1 MKRIVS
7 WLRDPV
13 VSFVTAGACIFL
25 LSTFFSSSNNVSVI
39 EVTEADIERLT
50 YNWKM
55 QKNDDPSPAELRD
68 IVESYVKDE
77 MYFRES
83 KQLGLHIND
92 SIVRRRLVQKLTFL
106 TEDVIRLQPADDTAR
121 REFFAQNQ
129 ETYRIPARFSFS
141 HRFFSTDLRSDAEA
155 DAVASLAETSPVGDN
170 FMLQSEYQGL
180 TVGQIAGFF
189 GQEFADALARLETK
203 PEWQGP
209 IKSAYG
215 WHAIKLDNIEPS
227 YIPSYADVA
236 QQVASDAA
244 SAASASAK
252 NAYYEDLKESYE
264 VVYPASIRFLY

>member
-13 VSFVTAGACIFL
+13 ASFVTAGACIFL
-25 LSTFFSSSNNVSVI
+25 LSTFFSGATVETPEA

-106 TEDVIRLQPADDTAR
+106 TEDVVRMQPADDTAR

-129 ETYRIPARFSFS
+129 ETYRIPTRFSFS

-180 TVGQIAGFF
+180 AFSG
-189 GQEFADALARLETK
+189 
-203 PEWQGP
+203 
-209 IKSAYG
+209 
-215 WHAIKLDNIEPS
+215 
-227 YIPSYADVA
+227 
-236 QQVASDAA
+236 
-244 SAASASAK
+244 K
-252 NAYYEDLKESYE
+252 NSLM
-264 VVYPASIRFLY
+264 P

>member
-13 VSFVTAGACIFL
+13 ASFVTAARA
-25 LSTFFSSSNNVSVI
+25 FFCCLRFFQVQTTSVI

-106 TEDVIRLQPADDTAR
+106 TEDVVRMQPADDTAR

-155 DAVASLAETSPVGDN
+155 DAVASLPKQVLWATILCCRAN
-170 FMLQSEYQGL
+170 
-180 TVGQIAGFF
+180 
-189 GQEFADALARLETK
+189 TK
-203 PEWQGP
+203 
-209 IKSAYG
+209 A
-215 WHAIKLDNIEPS
+215 
-227 YIPSYADVA
+227 
-236 QQVASDAA
+236 
-244 SAASASAK
+244 
-252 NAYYEDLKESYE
+252 
-264 VVYPASIRFLY
+264 

>member
-1 MKRIVS
+1 
-7 WLRDPV
+7 
-13 VSFVTAGACIFL
+13 
-25 LSTFFSSSNNVSVI
+25 
-39 EVTEADIERLT
+39 
-50 YNWKM
+50 
-55 QKNDDPSPAELRD
+55 
-68 IVESYVKDE
+68 

-83 KQLGLHIND
+83 TAGCIKRFDRKTSVGP
-92 SIVRRRLVQKLTFL
+92 KLTFL
-106 TEDVIRLQPADDTAR
+106 TEDVVRMQPADDTAR

-155 DAVASLAETSPVGDN
+155 DAVASLAETSPLSDN

-244 SAASASAK
+244 S
-252 NAYYEDLKESYE
+252 L
-264 VVYPASIRFLY
+264 PAPRPKTRITRISKATR

>member
-1 MKRIVS
+1 M
-7 WLRDPV
+7 
-13 VSFVTAGACIFL
+13 AGATIFL
-25 LSTFFSSSNNVSVI
+25 LSTFFSNSNNSSVI
-39 EVTEADIERLT
+39 EITEADIERLT
-50 YNWKM
+50 YNWKI
-55 QKNDDPSPAELRD
+55 QKSGDPSPTELRD

-106 TEDVIRLQPADDTAR
+106 TEDVIRMQPSDDTAR

-129 ETYRIPARFSFS
+129 ENYRVPARFSFS

-155 DAVASLAETSPVGDN
+155 DAAASLGDTSPVGDKL
-170 FMLQSEYQGL
+170 MLQSEYQDL
-180 TVGQIAGFF
+180 TLRQIGSIF

-203 PEWQGP
+203 PKWQGP

-215 WHAIKLDNIEPS
+215 WHAIKLDNIEKS

-236 QQVASDAA
+236 QQVASDAD

-252 NAYYEDLKESYE
+252 NAYYEDLKQRYE
-264 VVYPASIRFLY
+264 VIYPASIRLLN

>member
-1 MKRIVS
+1 MI
-7 WLRDPV
+7 
-13 VSFVTAGACIFL
+13 
-25 LSTFFSSSNNVSVI
+25 
-39 EVTEADIERLT
+39 
-50 YNWKM
+50 
-55 QKNDDPSPAELRD
+55 
-68 IVESYVKDE
+68 
-77 MYFRES
+77 
-83 KQLGLHIND
+83 
-92 SIVRRRLVQKLTFL
+92 
-106 TEDVIRLQPADDTAR
+106 R
-121 REFFAQNQ
+121 REGVFAQNQ

-155 DAVASLAETSPVGDN
+155 DAVASLAETSPLGDN

-264 VVYPASIRFLY
+264 VVYSVDPVLVLMPRFVKACIHLAMLIASWALSPALAHEFRPGHLQLVERRGVRTLSCDLEKARTAQYQYRVGAGLSG